1 MNHQTYRIPAL
12 LEPGAG
18 ILLAAP
24 ARFVTE
30 SQVEEAVAFIRTAG
44 FKPIVP
50 EGLLQRAGQ
59 FGGDDA
65 HRAATLNAGFRND
78 EVRAIWAMR
87 GGYGCGRILP
97 LLDAPAF
104 QLDPKWLIG
113 FSDVTALHS
122 WAQGQGV
129 ASLHAPVANTFAGSS
144 ESSKERFWKALTSE
158 IPAAREPVVGGNLS
172 VLYSLLGTPY
182 FPDCTGAWLVLED
195 LDEYLYHIDRMLLAM
210 RLAGVFDKA
219 HGLLMGDFSDLHD
232 NTIADGQGIDN
243 PFGQSIA
250 EMVQTHWPQEK
261 PIHWGVPVGH
271 GYQNES
277 LVLGAGLNQGG
288 HWVDRF

>member
-30 SQVEEAVAFIRTAG
+30 SQVEEAVASIRTAG

-65 HRAATLNAGFRND
+65 HRASTLNAGFRND

-129 ASLHAPVANTFAGSS
+129 ASLHAPVANTFAGSP
-144 ESSKERFWKALTSE
+144 ESSKERFWKALMSE

-271 GYQNES
+271 GDQNES